1 MKKYFFISLIAVLF
15 LLGLVSFSAADAGVP
30 RGKSASADVLPDE
43 LKSVKIEDY
52 FVESKGLPAG
62 SIQNATGYVVVVHK
76 DTNKAYF
83 AATGD
88 AVYQQDVFY
97 TLKDSRCRIKFSTE
111 DIITMGESS
120 RIVVEEIVDDQKNKE
135 KKSSI
140 SMLKGKAMFYVMRL
154 LKYKKVSASVNTPT
168 AVMGVRGTKFGV
180 EVRKVSEKVADLSD
194 NSFIYLAQNEPG
206 NFETV
211 VYGFEGTVDVTSTS
225 DGNTQT
231 VGAGEN
237 LVLDNT
243 GSGNVEQTD
252 PNTANQFV
260 GETEGG
266 GGGGGGSGSQGGGG
280 TGGDG
285 GDTGGGTGE
294 GGGETGDA
302 GASDENSAENIAQ
315 NVTGSAID
323 DQSPTTDA
331 WPVNRMGYFTA
342 MLTYIYSV
350 NKDHNGTFM
359 SEELQDFQNPEDV
372 AYGNDAY
379 DPDGNEMY
387 VNRNS
392 SKLTW
397 ISTEDY
403 EVDGEYPVN
412 FTVLG
417 HNAYME
423 WGYWTMADPIDLGG
437 GEYYHVDN
445 RGYYIAGD
453 NTSDIDMASLQ
464 VDAWW
469 LYSGGVHG
477 TYWTADGGA
486 NMTGGFE
493 AKVNFMENAIE
504 EFNFVNVAGGGH
516 NASVT
521 GARGSFEGTSH
532 FAIDLTNG
540 GNAYIDGNGG
550 DFNAS
555 GSFYGPAAQ
564 SMGGVWSI
572 ETGGANA
579 AGIFHGD
586 KKGEAAPPAPLEF

>member
-135 KKSSI
+135 KKSSV

-243 GSGNVEQTD
+243 GSG
-252 PNTANQFV
+252 
-260 GETEGG
+260 
-266 GGGGGGSGSQGGGG
+266 
-280 TGGDG
+280 
-285 GDTGGGTGE
+285 
-294 GGGETGDA
+294 
-302 GASDENSAENIAQ
+302 
-315 NVTGSAID
+315 
-323 DQSPTTDA
+323 
-331 WPVNRMGYFTA
+331 
-342 MLTYIYSV
+342 
-350 NKDHNGTFM
+350 
-359 SEELQDFQNPEDV
+359 
-372 AYGNDAY
+372 
-379 DPDGNEMY
+379 
-387 VNRNS
+387 
-392 SKLTW
+392 
-397 ISTEDY
+397 
-403 EVDGEYPVN
+403 
-412 FTVLG
+412 
-417 HNAYME
+417 
-423 WGYWTMADPIDLGG
+423 
-437 GEYYHVDN
+437 
-445 RGYYIAGD
+445 
-453 NTSDIDMASLQ
+453 
-464 VDAWW
+464 
-469 LYSGGVHG
+469 
-477 TYWTADGGA
+477 
-486 NMTGGFE
+486 
-493 AKVNFMENAIE
+493 
-504 EFNFVNVAGGGH
+504 
-516 NASVT
+516 
-521 GARGSFEGTSH
+521 
-532 FAIDLTNG
+532 
-540 GNAYIDGNGG
+540 
-550 DFNAS
+550 
-555 GSFYGPAAQ
+555 
-564 SMGGVWSI
+564 
-572 ETGGANA
+572 
-579 AGIFHGD
+579 
-586 KKGEAAPPAPLEF
+586 